1 MEYQNFQ
8 CLEIAQNTKRILL
21 TTMPAGVVVKIS
33 YAAVRGQ
40 SDEPGAVQRILNPR
54 RINSIKQFTIEVGDF
69 PGAIILNWV
78 NQEYPLQR
86 QNNELVLPLADRA
99 AQIIDGQHR
108 LAGIKAAIEAN
119 PEIADIQLPVAL
131 YENLTTR
138 QCADIFLSI
147 NTEQK
152 TVPRSLVFDLYGL
165 ASEPTIDAAATRA
178 RDIAIFL
185 NEEELSPYKDAIKLP
200 GAPRK
205 KGGIALSTAVT
216 ALKDLVE
223 ERGSFEQIGATEL
236 ELQQRIILNYFSVLQ
251 EKYVDDWDSATNA
264 FMYASGFLGAIEFFK
279 LRLMPFCNQNRSF
292 LKETISD
299 AIQMRHSN
307 RILQSEVKG
316 LGGKDAPKKIYERL
330 NEMFNPQL
338 STSDDLL
345 V

>member
-1 MEYQNFQ
+1 MEYNNFQ
-8 CLEIAQNTKRILL
+8 FIELTQNTKQILL
-21 TTMPAGVVVKIS
+21 TTIPAGIVAKIS

-40 SDEPGAVQRILNPR
+40 SDEPGAVQRVLNPR
-54 RINSIKQFTIEVGDF
+54 RINSIKQFAIEVGDF
-69 PGAIILNWV
+69 PGVIILNWV
-78 NQEYPLQR
+78 NKEFPLQR
-86 QNNELVLPLADRA
+86 QNNELVLPLVDRA

-108 LAGIKAAIEAN
+108 LAGIRAAIETN
-119 PEIADIQLPVAL
+119 QEIVNLPLPVAI

-178 RDIAIFL
+178 RDIAFFL
-185 NEEELSPYKDAIKLP
+185 NEEDNSPYKDAMKLP

-205 KGGIALSTAVT
+205 KGGIALSTAVS

-236 ELQQRIILNYFSVLQ
+236 ELQQRIILNYFSVLKD
-251 EKYVDDWDSATNA
+251 KYADDWDSSTNA
-264 FMYASGFLGAIEFFK
+264 FMYASGFLGAIDFFK
-279 LRLMPFCNQNRSF
+279 LKLMPFCNQNRSF
-292 LKETISD
+292 QKETISE
-299 AIQMRHSN
+299 AIQMNPSD

-316 LGGKDAPKKIYERL
+316 LGGKDAPKKIFERL
-330 NEMFNPQL
+330 SEMFTPEL
-338 STSDDLL
+338 STSNDLL

>member
-1 MEYQNFQ
+1 MENMNFA
-8 CLEIAQNTKRILL
+8 CIEITQNTKQIFL
-21 TTMPAGVVVKIS
+21 TTMPAGVVIKIS

-40 SDEPGAVQRILNPR
+40 SNEPGAVQRILNPR

-78 NQEYPLQR
+78 NQENPLHLK
-86 QNNELVLPLADRA
+86 NNELVLPLTDRS

-108 LAGIKAAIEAN
+108 LAGIKSAIEAN
-119 PEIADIQLPVAL
+119 PEIADLQLPVAI
-131 YENLTTR
+131 YKNLTTR

-152 TVPRSLVFDLYGL
+152 AVPRSLVFDLYGL

-185 NEEELSPYKDAIKLP
+185 HEEELSPYKDAIKLP

-205 KGGIALSTAVT
+205 KGGIALSTAVS

-236 ELQQRIILNYFSVLQ
+236 ELQQRIIFNYFSVLK
-251 EKYVDDWDSATNA
+251 EKYANDWDSSSNA

-279 LRLMPFCNQNRSF
+279 LKLMPFCNKNRSF
-292 LKETISD
+292 KKEIISD
-299 AIQMRHSN
+299 AIQLSHN
-307 RILQSEVKG
+307 NLILQSEVKG
-316 LGGKDAPKKIYERL
+316 LGGKDAPKKVYERL
-330 NEMFNPQL
+330 NEMFSPKL
-338 STSDDLL
+338 STAEDLL